1 MIHVGTCGYSYRDWV
16 GPFYPRKPGEE
27 AYALCFAVPM
37 ETPGLKFICREPY
50 DNGRRVFDR
59 PLSSRFDEED
69 ALAVFDNVLVPW
81 ERVFIKA
88 DIEASNYILSQVPGY
103 ALLQAVIRGMVK
115 LRFLAGLACYLAE
128 TIGRADAPHV
138 QAQLGELVAYA
149 ELLGGLVR
157 ASMQEVAAARRE
169 GAPLRSLAAAL
180 WVFIPQ
186 AQMRAAEVIRQV
198 SGSGLIMTP
207 TEQDFA
213 NPEIAPYVE
222 RYLQGKGVPAKSR
235 VQLFKLAWDMI
246 GEQFGSRQLQ
256 YEWFYAGDPL
266 FTRARFYRSP
276 VVGQYKAMV
285 EKLLQTEK

>member
-1 MIHVGTCGYSYRDWV
+1 M
-16 GPFYPRKPGEE
+16 
-27 AYALCFAVPM
+27 
-37 ETPGLKFICREPY
+37 
-50 DNGRRVFDR
+50 
-59 PLSSRFDEED
+59 
-69 ALAVFDNVLVPW
+69 
-81 ERVFIKA
+81 
-88 DIEASNYILSQVPGY
+88 
-103 ALLQAVIRGMVK
+103 
-115 LRFLAGLACYLAE
+115 
-128 TIGRADAPHV
+128 
-138 QAQLGELVAYA
+138 AYA

-186 AQMRAAEVIRQV
+186 VQMRAAEVIRQV

>member
-1 MIHVGTCGYSYRDWV
+1 
-16 GPFYPRKPGEE
+16 
-27 AYALCFAVPM
+27 
-37 ETPGLKFICREPY
+37 
-50 DNGRRVFDR
+50 
-59 PLSSRFDEED
+59 
-69 ALAVFDNVLVPW
+69 
-81 ERVFIKA
+81 
-88 DIEASNYILSQVPGY
+88 
-103 ALLQAVIRGMVK
+103 
-115 LRFLAGLACYLAE
+115 
-128 TIGRADAPHV
+128 
-138 QAQLGELVAYA
+138 
-149 ELLGGLVR
+149 
-157 ASMQEVAAARRE
+157 
-169 GAPLRSLAAAL
+169 
-180 WVFIPQ
+180 
-186 AQMRAAEVIRQV
+186 MRAAEVIRQV